1 MSPWGGYFVR
11 QTRYCIVLL
20 YPDRYRVARLSRS
33 TAGGIELNTVTTPI
47 GLPAVLLALLLG
59 AGATRAEDLAEFTSA
74 APDAREEQAWHQAI
88 MQLESRGGAYASG
101 LSESLL
107 GLARTLQSQGRH
119 QEAIRVYRR
128 GTHLVRI
135 NEGLYTARQIP
146 LLQGEITSHMAQ
158 GNFPLADERQNY
170 LYRVQVE
177 SLQSSDQLAEALMAQ
192 AQWQLEAFQM
202 GLGGPEA
209 YTRLMHMSE
218 LYRMAMQDVIDRE
231 GETSP
236 GLIAPLQG
244 MLQAQYL
251 ITGYEINEQAP
262 VFDEDG
268 RPNEALLRFKSY
280 RASSYKQGNAIIAAI
295 SDIEQNRPDSDAGSM
310 ARTLVMLGDW
320 QLWNGRTD
328 DAWDAYRAAET
339 ELAGANDA
347 QAQAEA
353 LFGEPVALPDFEGLG
368 PLPAAVAPEQAD
380 IMLAFAVSD
389 RGRVYD
395 LERVDDEEFE
405 GRQAS
410 RLMRTLR
417 KTPFRPRFE
426 AGQPVETEHVVRA
439 FDVQ

>member
-1 MSPWGGYFVR
+1 MACCPVPPQGGTDLKSFSIS
-11 QTRYCIVLL
+11 TGLL
-20 YPDRYRVARLSRS
+20 AAILLLATHAARAAEAGGGTPPLP
-33 TAGGIELNTVTTPI
+33 TAG
-47 GLPAVLLALLLG
+47 
-59 AGATRAEDLAEFTSA
+59 D
-74 APDAREEQAWHQAI
+74 EQAWHQAI

-119 QEAIRVYRR
+119 EEAIRVYRR
-128 GTHLVRI
+128 GVHLIRI
-135 NEGLYTARQIP
+135 NEGLYTTRQIP
-146 LLQGEITSHMAQ
+146 LLQGEITSHMAR

-177 SLQSSDQLAEALMAQ
+177 SLQSSDQLAAALMAQ
-192 AQWQLEAFQM
+192 AQWQLEAFQL
-202 GLGGPEA
+202 GLGGPEE

-251 ITGYEINEQAP
+251 ISGYEVSESTP

-268 RPNEALLRFKSY
+268 RPNDALLRFKSY
-280 RASSYKQGNAIIAAI
+280 RARSYQQGNAIIAAI
-295 SDIEQNRPDSDAGSM
+295 ADIEEGQPDSGPGTM
-310 ARTLVMLGDW
+310 ARTMVMLGDW
-320 QLWNGRTD
+320 RLWNGRTE
-328 DAWDAYRAAET
+328 DAWEAYRSAET
-339 ELAGANDA
+339 ELADADDA
-347 QAQAEA
+347 QIHAED
-353 LFGEPVALPDFEGLG
+353 LFGEPVALPDFDNLST
-368 PLPAAVAPEQAD
+368 LPPAVAPGQGD
-380 IMLAFAVSD
+380 ILLAFGVSE

-395 LERVDDEEFE
+395 LERMDDRELA

-426 AGQPVETEHVVRA
+426 AGQPVETEQVVRA
-439 FDVQ
+439 FDVN